1 MKDDK
6 IVLLKDPAF
15 LMILL
20 ASFCKKNDGVIS
32 FTQDDLEN
40 VTDAD
45 ALGLFRDPDDED
57 AFLLKTVKT
66 DDYKEYLTE
75 TGFKSQESTATKY
88 SLYDEE
94 EEWEN

>member
-20 ASFCKKNDGVIS
+20 ASLCKKNDGVIS
-32 FTQDDLEN
+32 FTQEDLEN
-40 VTDAD
+40 VSTDD

-57 AFLLKTVKT
+57 TFLLKTVKT

-75 TGFKSQESTATKY
+75 TAFKSKKSTATKY
-88 SLYDEE
+88 SLYDDE